1 MVVGV
6 TFGRVGGDTDRHLS
20 YNRHQEPSPTKES
33 GMVTVLQYR
42 HGEWVIVTTV
52 PLAYLA
58 AVVEPLMDWVAV
70 PARDAEST
78 LNALNYT
85 EGED

>member
-1 MVVGV
+1 MTLIG
-6 TFGRVGGDTDRHLS
+6 TLATTDDNQRTL
-20 YNRHQEPSPTKES
+20 PTKES

-42 HGEWVIVTTV
+42 HGEWVIVNTV
-52 PLAYLA
+52 LLAYLA
-58 AVVEPLMDWVAV
+58 AVVEPLTDWVAV

-85 EGED
+85 ECGNEPS